1 MILEKNPNIQ
11 VRKSIL
17 HGLGVFATND
27 IPGNTLLEECH
38 GAILSKEEFDTVK
51 EIPAIACNTFSVSKT
66 EIILPYG
73 YGAIYNSKKNAN
85 VKSIYNVD
93 RKILSFYT
101 TKDIKMH
108 EELFLDYEMARKFY
122 KNKNIQL

>member
-27 IPGNTLLEECH
+27 IPGNSLLEECH

-51 EIPAIACNTFSVSKT
+51 EIPA
-66 EIILPYG
+66 
-73 YGAIYNSKKNAN
+73 
-85 VKSIYNVD
+85 
-93 RKILSFYT
+93 
-101 TKDIKMH
+101 
-108 EELFLDYEMARKFY
+108 
-122 KNKNIQL
+122 